1 MGWDAH
7 STAKKDWE
15 KKKLKDPTTDKLF
28 KNAEAY
34 VKRKAGSVDGYLRM
48 AGLDCSSCAE
58 MLERATGRSVWD
70 ERDWNKDFVVKVN
83 EKANWDFEYEQE
95 QAWAYWSAKKFLE
108 SCAKAGLSI
117 YFSW

>member
-7 STAKKDWE
+7 SSAKRDW
-15 KKKLKDPTTDKLF
+15 KKMKLKDPITDKLF
-28 KNAEAY
+28 KNAEVY

-48 AGLDCSSCAE
+48 AGLDCSACAK
-58 MLERATGRSVWD
+58 MLEQATGRSAWD
-70 ERDWNKDFVVKVN
+70 ERGWDKDFLIKVN

-117 YFSW
+117 SFSW